1 MLLVSSK
8 FSNEKVVIDD
18 SSPESTSRI
27 HVVFEKGKLANT
39 DPASTILFMGG
50 G

>member
-18 SSPESTSRI
+18 SSPEATSRI
-27 HVVFEKGKLANT
+27 HVVFEKGKLASV

>member
-8 FSNEKVVIDD
+8 LSNEKVKIDT
-18 SSPESTSRI
+18 SSPEGTSRI
-27 HVVFEKGKLANT
+27 HVVFDKGKAVSA

>member
-27 HVVFEKGKLANT
+27 NVVFDKGKPARVE
-39 DPASTILFMGG
+39 PASTVLFMGG

>member
-8 FSNEKVVIDD
+8 FSNEKVVTDD
-18 SSPESTSRI
+18 SSPEGTSRI
-27 HVVFEKGKLANT
+27 HVIFEKGKLASA
-39 DPASTILFMGG
+39 DPALTILFMGG

>member
-8 FSNEKVVIDD
+8 YANERVVVDT
-18 SSPESTSRI
+18 SSPESTTRI
-27 HVVFEKGKLANT
+27 HAVFEKGKLASV
-39 DPASTILFMGG
+39 DPASTIAFHGG

>member
-18 SSPESTSRI
+18 SSPEATSRI
-27 HVVFEKGKLANT
+27 HVVLEKGKLASA

>member
-8 FSNEKVVIDD
+8 FSNDKVVIDD
-18 SSPESTSRI
+18 SSPESTGRI
-27 HVVFEKGKLANT
+27 HVVFEKGKLESAT
-39 DPASTILFMGG
+39 PASTILFMGG

>member
-8 FSNEKVVIDD
+8 FSNEKVTVET
-18 SSPESTSRI
+18 SSPEGVSRI
-27 HVVFEKGKLANT
+27 HVVFDKGKFVSA
-39 DPASTILFMGG
+39 DPASTILFLGG